1 MQHDSDIIPSMAEV
15 LTVVS
20 ANRTDAAVRRER
32 AKAALRL
39 LAQWTGKSLDDLPAS
54 LPRLAE
60 LIDQLN
66 PISIGVR
73 PKQLSQLKRDCRDAI
88 AFSGLVKGAVA
99 VGRQAKVSSPA
110 WSIVEGRLDE
120 PRLRTGLIRF
130 VRWCARAGVQ
140 PRDVDDQVLDRFI
153 ADVERTSERKNLCQ
167 LKRTT
172 ALAWNEIGERHSHL
186 NLQLL
191 TEPPSRLRKTRIPL
205 DQFPAELMADWN
217 AYAAWA
223 GGQDVFVENVR
234 PVRLASISLSTILS
248 RVHLAADTLVRS
260 GTPITSVTSLAV
272 LTEVEAF
279 RSILRQ
285 RHEDVA
291 GEPKLDNNLL
301 AANLIQIARDWVKV
315 GDTVLAKLKKLKKK
329 QPKPELA
336 MTAKNN
342 RLVRQFDDPELVQR
356 FLSVPE
362 LIWKEVEEKATSLR
376 PLSSWDLAS
385 AQAAIGLAI
394 LMSMPIRRK
403 NLTALSF
410 DENILIRQPMQSTL
424 FIPQADTKTFNNI
437 EFDIPPQLERWLLDY
452 RNCIAPAV
460 IGFAPKYLFC
470 DAKGNLKGFAAVQYL
485 VKRYLKLYL
494 GIHMNPQA
502 YRHLAAK
509 FLLDDS
515 PGAYRIVQELLGHR
529 KMDMTAKFYAGLDTC
544 RGGELHVTLL
554 EADLVNTTSSNVSSA
569 PFSARR
575 VGEGQND

>member
-1 MQHDSDIIPSMAEV
+1 MQHHSDIVPSMAEV
-15 LTVVS
+15 LTAVS
-20 ANRTDAAVRRER
+20 ANRIGAAVRRGR
-32 AKAALRL
+32 AIAALRL
-39 LAQWTGKSLDDLPAS
+39 LAKWTGKSLDDLPAS

-60 LIDQLN
+60 LIDQVN

-73 PKQLSQLKRDCRDAI
+73 PKQLSQLKLDCRDAI
-88 AFSGLVKGAVA
+88 AFSGLVSGAVA

-120 PRLRTGLIRF
+120 PRLLTGLIRF
-130 VRWCARAGVQ
+130 VRWCVRAGVR
-140 PRDVDDQVLDRFI
+140 PRDVDDQVLDRFV
-153 ADVERTSERKNLCQ
+153 ADVQRTSERKNQYQ

-172 ALAWNEIGERHSHL
+172 ALVWNEIGGRHSHL
-186 NLQLL
+186 KLQLL

-205 DQFPAELMADWN
+205 DQFPAEFIADWN
-217 AYAAWA
+217 AFAAWA
-223 GGQDVFVENVR
+223 GGQDVFVDDVR
-234 PVRLASISLSTILS
+234 PVRLASISLVTIRS
-248 RVHLAADTLVRS
+248 RMHLAADTLVRS
-260 GTPITSVTSLAV
+260 GTPIESVTSLAV

-291 GEPKLDNNLL
+291 GEANIDNSLL

-315 GDTVLAKLKKLKKK
+315 GDTVLAKLKELKKK

-336 MTAKNN
+336 MTAKNK

-362 LIWKEVEEKATSLR
+362 RIWNQVEEKATSSR
-376 PLSSWDLAS
+376 PLSKWDLAS

-403 NLTALSF
+403 NLTALVF
-410 DENILIRQPMQSTL
+410 DENILIRQSMQSTL
-424 FIPQADTKTFNNI
+424 FVPQADTKSFNDI
-437 EFDIPPQLERWLLDY
+437 EFDIPPQLERWLLEY
-452 RNCIAPAV
+452 RHCVAPAV

-470 DAKGNLKGFAAVQYL
+470 DAKGGLKGFAAVQYL
-485 VKRYLKLYL
+485 VQRYLTLYL
-494 GIHMNPQA
+494 GIHMNPHA

-515 PGAYRIVQELLGHR
+515 PGAYREVQELLGH
-529 KMDMTAKFYAGLDTC
+529 KKLETTAIFYAGLDTRRAGGLHASLLDAALVSATSC
-544 RGGELHVTLL
+544 KVSSTPFAATRGGAT
-554 EADLVNTTSSNVSSA
+554 
-569 PFSARR
+569 
-575 VGEGQND
+575 